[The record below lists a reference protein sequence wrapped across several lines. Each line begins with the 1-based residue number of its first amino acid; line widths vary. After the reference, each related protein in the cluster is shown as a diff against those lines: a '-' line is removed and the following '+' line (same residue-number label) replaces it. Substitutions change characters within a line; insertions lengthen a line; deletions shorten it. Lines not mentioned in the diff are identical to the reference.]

1 MKLPNGFGSV
11 YKLPGKRRKPWAA
24 SKTTG
29 WEINTKT
36 NQAKQ
41 VKKAIGYFSTRKEA
55 LEALTR
61 YNESPYDLFAKEP
74 TFSDVYEAWSDV
86 HFPTL
91 GGPSSVRTITSA
103 YKHCASLYNI
113 KMKDI
118 RVEHLET
125 TIRNAQVGDSTKA
138 RMKSLF
144 NLMYRY
150 AMKHEIVTKDYA
162 QLCDGVQQPK
172 PKIIRVPFS
181 DQEILSLWSHLEI
194 PFADMVLIGIYSGW
208 RPQELAVLKIADI
221 DFENMT
227 FIGGLKTDAGKN
239 RTVPIHPQIMDLVR
253 RNYNQATSMHSEYLF
268 NDPDGQQGTHLTYD
282 KYRNRFKKVMS
293 RLNMTHKPHDTRHTF
308 ITKAKESNINEYV
321 LKLIVGHEI
330 QDITEKVYTHR
341 TIEDL
346 RTAMNMITW
355 PEIPSE

>member
-36 NQAKQ
+36 NQSKQ

-103 YKHCASLYNI
+103 YKHCAPLYNI

-125 TIRNAQVGDSTKA
+125 TIRNAQVGDS
-138 RMKSLF
+138 R
-144 NLMYRY
+144 
-150 AMKHEIVTKDYA
+150 
-162 QLCDGVQQPK
+162 
-172 PKIIRVPFS
+172 
-181 DQEILSLWSHLEI
+181 
-194 PFADMVLIGIYSGW
+194 
-208 RPQELAVLKIADI
+208 
-221 DFENMT
+221 
-227 FIGGLKTDAGKN
+227 
-239 RTVPIHPQIMDLVR
+239 
-253 RNYNQATSMHSEYLF
+253 
-268 NDPDGQQGTHLTYD
+268 
-282 KYRNRFKKVMS
+282 
-293 RLNMTHKPHDTRHTF
+293 
-308 ITKAKESNINEYV
+308 
-321 LKLIVGHEI
+321 
-330 QDITEKVYTHR
+330 
-341 TIEDL
+341 
-346 RTAMNMITW
+346 
-355 PEIPSE
+355 